1 MEVRAVAKGVRMSA
15 SKVKLVADM
24 VRGKGVEEALVTLR
38 FTQRRA
44 AQEVANVV
52 KSAAANAENNFQLD
66 PAAMIVARIT
76 VDHGPVLKRYRPQA
90 RGRVSPLLK
99 RSCHITVVV
108 EEVGHGA

>member
-1 MEVRAVAKGVRMSA
+1 MSP
-15 SKVKLVADM
+15 SKVKPVADL
-24 VRGKGVEEALVTLR
+24 VRGRPVEEALMLLR
-38 FTQRRA
+38 FTPRRA
-44 AQEVANVV
+44 AQEVAKVV

-66 PAAMIVARIT
+66 PVGLRVARIS

-108 EEVGHGA
+108 AEEVGHGA